1 MNEPHPL
8 KRKIAKIKFALKASM
23 TLLSRSADR
32 RALVL
37 DILRKPFYDQDTA
50 RDLELVKCVFD
61 YEDPRAVHPRD
72 TARELEL
79 VKCVLESQDR
89 QAKHPEDTMRERE
102 LIRYVLTNREKQQV
116 IQDIFESPYYSQDT
130 TNDPYHGNFSWFIDE
145 VNRIGKPCILELGA
159 RKINQKE
166 RFAGYGEFVV
176 FDIHEDEDVDVAGD
190 IHQLSTYFEEGQFDA
205 VFMVS
210 VMEHLAMPWKAIL
223 EINRVM
229 KPGGL
234 LFISTHPVW
243 PAHALPWDFW
253 RYSKEAFP
261 VLLNRFTGFEV
272 LKCDEGLPCLVLP
285 FGKDQSL
292 MNLHREPANLGVS
305 VVARKTGVADERLSW
320 GLDVDEMIDS
330 VYPKG

>member
-1 MNEPHPL
+1 MNERHTL
-8 KRKIAKIKFALKASM
+8 KRKIAKVLFALKSM
-23 TLLSRSADR
+23 KALLSRKADR

-50 RDLELVKCVFD
+50 RDLELVKCVFESD
-61 YEDPRAVHPRD
+61 DGQAADPQ
-72 TARELEL
+72 E
-79 VKCVLESQDR
+79 
-89 QAKHPEDTMRERE
+89 TMREVG
-102 LIRYVLTNREKQQV
+102 LVHHVLTNREKRQV

-130 TNDPYHGNFSWFIDE
+130 SGDPYHGNFSWFIDE
-145 VNRIGKPCILELGA
+145 VNGMEKPRILELGA

-166 RFAGYGEFVV
+166 RFGDYGEYVV
-176 FDIHEDEDVDVAGD
+176 FDIHEDEGVDVAGD
-190 IHQLSTYFEEGQFDA
+190 IHQLSRYFGEGQFDA

-285 FGKDQSL
+285 FGKDPSL
-292 MNLHREPANLGVS
+292 TYLHREAANLGVS
-305 VVARKTGVADERLSW
+305 VVARKTGEADSRLSW
-320 GLDVDEMIDS
+320 GLEVDEMIAS
-330 VYPKG
+330 VYPRG

>member
-1 MNEPHPL
+1 MAPPWSIITGMNERHSL
-8 KRKIAKIKFALKASM
+8 KRKIAKIKFALKTAI
-23 TLLSRSADR
+23 TLLSRKADR

-37 DILRKPFYDQDTA
+37 DIMRKPFYDQDTA
-50 RDLELVKCVFD
+50 RDLELVKGIFASDDGRTVN
-61 YEDPRAVHPRD
+61 PH
-72 TARELEL
+72 
-79 VKCVLESQDR
+79 
-89 QAKHPEDTMRERE
+89 DTMRDVS
-102 LIRYVLTNREKQQV
+102 LVLHVLTNSEKRQV
-116 IQDIFESPYYSQDT
+116 IEDIFGSPYYSQDT
-130 TNDPYHGNFSWFIDE
+130 SNDSYHGNFSWFIDE
-145 VNRIGKPCILELGA
+145 VNRIEKPRILELGA

-166 RFAGYGEFVV
+166 RFVDYGEYVV

-210 VMEHLAMPWKAIL
+210 VMEHLAMPWKAVL
-223 EINRVM
+223 EINKVM

-285 FGKDQSL
+285 FGKDVSL

-305 VVARKTGVADERLSW
+305 VVARKSGVADDRLSW
-320 GLDVDEMIDS
+320 GLEVDEMINS
-330 VYPKG
+330 VYPRG